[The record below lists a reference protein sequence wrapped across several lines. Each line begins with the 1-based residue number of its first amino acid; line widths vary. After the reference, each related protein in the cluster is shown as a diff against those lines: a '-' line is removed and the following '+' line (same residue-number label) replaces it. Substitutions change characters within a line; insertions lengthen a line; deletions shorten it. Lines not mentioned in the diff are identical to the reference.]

1 MFEMRRAHSPR
12 GYRRKASNKQ
22 GTGTDLCG
30 MLGPP
35 STTREPQDM
44 RVTFTYT
51 KPGTATIKPEVTKR
65 DGQLFGVTYKN
76 STIYFHVR
84 EDGSDAVK
92 QFIAQRVSDI
102 TTVLEP
108 HEQMP
113 GVLNVEPPVPAVAQV
128 SAPAMA
134 PAPAAS
140 VEIVKRLADLEA
152 ELLWYR
158 SMAAALGARHA

>member
-1 MFEMRRAHSPR
+1 
-12 GYRRKASNKQ
+12 
-22 GTGTDLCG
+22 
-30 MLGPP
+30 
-35 STTREPQDM
+35 M

-84 EDGSDAVK
+84 EDGADTVK

-113 GVLNVEPPVPAVAQV
+113 GVLNAEPPVPTVAQV
-128 SAPAMA
+128 PAPVMA

-140 VEIVKRLADLEA
+140 VETVKRLADLEA
-152 ELLWYR
+152 EVAWYR
-158 SMAAALGARHA
+158 AIAVAMYGQGVMRNA